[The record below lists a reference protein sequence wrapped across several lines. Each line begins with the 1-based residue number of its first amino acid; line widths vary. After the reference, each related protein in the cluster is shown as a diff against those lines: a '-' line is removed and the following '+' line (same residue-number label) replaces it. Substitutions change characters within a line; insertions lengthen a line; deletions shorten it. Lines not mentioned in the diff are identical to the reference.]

1 MKRYIPI
8 LIGALCALIIM
19 ALFYFWPG
27 RREAI
32 FYPMGGIPFRIICYD
47 RSDFKFKGDLKGSEK
62 KVEALEKVFN
72 AYDIDSELSKINRAP
87 KKDPI
92 LASTDVLNVLKESIN
107 WWKQSAGSFDVTVAP
122 LIFLWKDAAQK
133 NEIPSGEEIIEVQRD
148 VGLDK
153 IAIEGDGSIIFYREG
168 VKLDFG
174 GIAKGYIIDEV
185 GRLLKERGVK
195 RGVVDAGGD
204 ILAFGKGSFRFGVQD
219 PTAKARMS
227 IIGDVEMPAG
237 AIVTSG
243 NYERF
248 MEVQGRKY
256 SHIIHPRLGYPIN
269 NELVAATVIGRS
281 CMEADALATALMVM
295 GLERAKDYLKKNT
308 KYEGILVEKND
319 KEYIVWVSQSLK
331 PHLNLEKPWSD
342 WVRTF

>member
-19 ALFYFWPG
+19 ASFYFWPG

-47 RSDFKFKGDLKGSEK
+47 RSDFRFKGDLKKSEK
-62 KVEALEKVFN
+62 KVEELEKIFN
-72 AYDIDSELSKINRAP
+72 AYDINSELNKINNAS
-87 KKDPI
+87 KKELV
-92 LASTDVLNVLKESIN
+92 LANVDILNVLNESIR
-107 WWKQSAGSFDVTVAP
+107 WWKESAGSFDVTVAP
-122 LIFLWKDAAQK
+122 LIRLWKDAARR

-148 VGLDK
+148 IGLDK
-153 IAIEGDGSIIFYREG
+153 IAIKGDGSIQFYREG
-168 VKLDFG
+168 VRLDFG

-185 GRLLKERGVK
+185 GMLLKKRGVK
-195 RGVVDAGGD
+195 RGVVDSGGD
-204 ILAFGKGSFRFGVQD
+204 ILAFGKGTFRFGIQD
-219 PTAKARMS
+219 PTAKARRS

-248 MEVQGRKY
+248 IVVQGRKY

-269 NELVAATVIGRS
+269 NDLVATTVIGGA
-281 CMEADALATALMVM
+281 CTEADALATALMVM
-295 GLERAKDYLKKNT
+295 GPQRAKDYLTKNP
-308 KYEGILVEKND
+308 KFEGILVEKND
-319 KEYIVWVSQSLK
+319 KEYIVWVSESLR
-331 PHLNLEKPWSD
+331 PHLNLQEPWSN